1 MTTGRFLLVVLAVWL
16 LGVFLFPM
24 HGLIHVLLV
33 LAIIVLVVDRLSRTE
48 S

>member
-1 MTTGRFLLVVLAVWL
+1 MTTGRFLLGVLAVWL
-16 LGVFLFPM
+16 FGTLLYNM

-33 LAIIVLVVDRLSRTE
+33 LAIIILVVDRASRTE